1 MALTVSKRM
10 VYLVLLL
17 VALSGCSALGVLS
30 SLSGGPQVNTN
41 AQVGQDNQQTLGQTN
56 NQRLSNVQADRVE
69 QSSGD
74 TSVKS
79 DKVDVVNINQ
89 QVPIWVWVLM
99 ILGWLLPSPNEIGRG
114 LRSLV
119 RNKEIKG

>member
-119 RNKEIKG
+119 RNKENA

>member
-1 MALTVSKRM
+1 MALTVSKRT

-17 VALSGCSALGVLS
+17 VTLSGCSALGVLS

-89 QVPIWVWVLM
+89 QVPIWVWLLT
-99 ILGWLLPSPNEIGRG
+99 IIGWLLPSPGEMGRSIRK
-114 LRSLV
+114 LFK
-119 RNKEIKG
+119 RN